1 MNSLFELLRGLG
13 SGRLIAMG
21 GMAAG
26 LVGFFIYIAVQVGTP
41 PMALLYGGLDLE
53 DSADIATTLDGMGIP
68 YEVLGN
74 GSQIMVQED
83 DVARLRLTLAS
94 EGLPTGGNVGYEIF
108 DQGGAL
114 GTTSF
119 VQEVNL
125 VRALEGELAR
135 TIRTLDLVAGA
146 RIHLVLPKRE
156 LFQRDT
162 RDPSASVILT
172 MRGGRRLEAGQVL
185 AIQHLVAAAVPELMP
200 SQISIIDD
208 QGALLARADEEDIAG
223 DGRTGRIDEFRIAF
237 ERRLKTNIETMLE
250 RSLGTGKVWAEVS
263 VDLNHDQVTKN
274 EEFFDPNGQVARSTQ
289 TIEDANEA
297 RDARGAQPVT
307 VAQNLPDAEGAGN
320 NAGVN
325 EINSLRTEE
334 TVNFEI
340 TRTMTETVT
349 NAGALTRLSVAVMVD
364 GTYIGIAPEDSYV
377 ARSEIEV
384 EQITELV
391 RSAVGFDANR
401 GDQVSV
407 INMQFARME
416 APEVVEVET
425 FLGLG
430 RDDYFRVAELM
441 IFAIIAMLVVLLVLR
456 PLVSRALSIAQ
467 AVAQAAAAEQAA
479 EAQLI
484 AQQQAALGAPGMEGA
499 EPVSEVEQMIDL
511 AQVEGRVRA
520 SSLKKVGELVDD
532 HPEEA
537 LAIIRNWLY
546 QG

>member
-1 MNSLFELLRGLG
+1 MNSLFEMLRGLG
-13 SGRLIAMG
+13 GGRLIAMG

-26 LVGFFIYIAVQVGTP
+26 LVGFFIFIAVQVGTP

-53 DSADIATTLDGMGIP
+53 DSADIATTLDGLGVP

-74 GSQIMVQED
+74 GSQIMVPEG

-135 TIRTLDLVAGA
+135 TIRTLDLVTGA

-185 AIQHLVAAAVPELMP
+185 AIQHLVAAAVPELIP
-200 SQISIIDD
+200 SQISIVDD
-208 QGALLARADEEDIAG
+208 QGALLARGVGEDMAAG
-223 DGRTGRIDEFRIAF
+223 GGTDRIDEFRIAF

-250 RSLGTGKVWAEVS
+250 RSLGTGKVWTEVS

-274 EEFFDPNGQVARSTQ
+274 EEIFDPNGQVVRSTQ
-289 TIEDANEA
+289 TIEDANET

-307 VAQNLPDAEGAGN
+307 VAENLPDAEGAGN

-325 EINSLRTEE
+325 ETNALRTEE

-349 NAGALTRLSVAVMVD
+349 NVGALTRLSVAVMVD
-364 GTYIGIAPEDSYV
+364 GTYTGIAPEDSYV
-377 ARSEIEV
+377 ARSDVEL

-407 INMQFARME
+407 INMRFARVE
-416 APEVVEVET
+416 TPELVEVKA

-441 IFAIIAMLVVLLVLR
+441 IFAVIAMLVVLLVLR

-467 AVAQAAAAEQAA
+467 AQAQTAAAEQAR
-479 EAQLI
+479 LI
-484 AQQQAALGAPGMEGA
+484 AQQTPALAAPGMEGA
-499 EPVSEVEQMIDL
+499 EGVSEVDQMIDL
-511 AQVEGRVRA
+511 AQVEGAVRA
-520 SSLKKVGELVDD
+520 SSLQKVGELVDQ

>member
-1 MNSLFELLRGLG
+1 VNSLFELLRGLG
-13 SGRLIAMG
+13 GGRLIAMG

-74 GSQIMVQED
+74 GSQIMVPEG

-250 RSLGTGKVWAEVS
+250 RSLGAGKVWAEVS
-263 VDLNHDQVTKN
+263 VDLNHNQVTKN

-307 VAQNLPDAEGAGN
+307 VAQNLPDAAGAN
-320 NAGVN
+320 DAGVN
-325 EINSLRTEE
+325 ETNSLRTEE

-391 RSAVGFDANR
+391 RSAVGFDADR

-416 APEVVEVET
+416 AQEVVEVEA

-441 IFAIIAMLVVLLVLR
+441 IFAIIAMLVVLLVFR

-499 EPVSEVEQMIDL
+499 EPVSEVEQMIGL

>member
-1 MNSLFELLRGLG
+1 VNSLFELLRGLG
-13 SGRLIAMG
+13 GGRLIAMG

-74 GSQIMVQED
+74 GSQIMVPEG

-162 RDPSASVILT
+162 RDPSASIILT

-250 RSLGTGKVWAEVS
+250 RSLGAGKVWAEVS
-263 VDLNHDQVTKN
+263 VDLNHNQVTKN

-307 VAQNLPDAEGAGN
+307 VAQNLPDAAGAN
-320 NAGVN
+320 DAGVN
-325 EINSLRTEE
+325 ETNSLRTEE

-391 RSAVGFDANR
+391 RSAVGFDADR

-416 APEVVEVET
+416 AQEVVEVEA

-441 IFAIIAMLVVLLVLR
+441 IFAIIAMLVVLLVFR

-499 EPVSEVEQMIDL
+499 EPVSEVEQMIGL

>member
-1 MNSLFELLRGLG
+1 MNALFEMLRGLG
-13 SGRLIAMG
+13 GGRLIAMG

-74 GSQIMVQED
+74 GSQIMVPEG

-200 SQISIIDD
+200 SQISIVDD
-208 QGALLARADEEDIAG
+208 QGGLLARADEEDIAG

-263 VDLNHDQVTKN
+263 VDLNHNQVTKN

-391 RSAVGFDANR
+391 RSAVGFDADR

-407 INMQFARME
+407 INMQFARVE
-416 APEVVEVET
+416 APEVVEVEA

-520 SSLKKVGELVDD
+520 SSLKKVGELVDN

>member
-1 MNSLFELLRGLG
+1 VNSLVEMLRGLG
-13 SGRLIAMG
+13 RGRLIAMG
-21 GMAAG
+21 GMASG
-26 LVGFFIYIAVQVGTP
+26 LVGFFIFIAVQVSTP

-53 DSADIATTLDGMGIP
+53 DSADIATTLDGIGIP

-74 GSQIMVQED
+74 GSQIMVPESE
-83 DVARLRLTLAS
+83 VARLRLTLAS

-108 DQGGAL
+108 DRGGAL

-172 MRGGRRLEAGQVL
+172 MRGGRRLESGQVL

-200 SQISIIDD
+200 SQISIVDD
-208 QGALLARADEEDIAG
+208 QGGLLARGVEEDIAG
-223 DGRTGRIDEFRIAF
+223 GGGTGRIDEFRIAF

-250 RSLGTGKVWAEVS
+250 RSLGAGKIWAEVS
-263 VDLNHDQVTKN
+263 VDLNQQQVTTN
-274 EEFFDPNGQVARSTQ
+274 EEFFDPNGQVVRSTQ
-289 TIEDANEA
+289 TIEDANDT

-307 VAQNLPDAEGAGN
+307 VANNLPDAEGAGN

-325 EINSLRTEE
+325 ETNSLRTEE

-349 NAGALTRLSVAVMVD
+349 DAGALTRLSVAVMID
-364 GTYIGIAPEDSYV
+364 GTYVGIAPDDTYV
-377 ARSEIEV
+377 ARSEIEIQ
-384 EQITELV
+384 QITDLV
-391 RSAVGFDANR
+391 RSAVGFDADR

-407 INMQFARME
+407 INMRFARVE
-416 APEVVEVET
+416 SPEIIEIDA

-430 RDDYFRVAELM
+430 RDDYFRIAELM
-441 IFAIIAMLVVLLVLR
+441 VFAIIAMLVVLLVLR

-467 AVAQAAAAEQAA
+467 AQAEAAAAEQAA

-484 AQQQAALGAPGMEGA
+484 AQQQMALAGPGGED
-499 EPVSEVEQMIDL
+499 SIDM

-520 SSLKKVGELVDD
+520 SSLKKVGELVDK

-537 LAIIRNWLY
+537 IAIIRNWLY